1 MEASA
6 FYETACRFSSSELV
20 QCLKVV
26 SDNLGTSLDAIR
38 PKQVSELIESGT
50 DLVQALAAEYSDLA
64 SSLQRSVGG
73 LAEVFS
79 DQWHFSMQQKIQLES
94 ILNRWL
100 LLDPE
105 SVPDPQSLGQ
115 LENAR
120 RVLSYLR
127 DQVDRLPVTFP

>member
-1 MEASA
+1 
-6 FYETACRFSSSELV
+6 
-20 QCLKVV
+20 
-26 SDNLGTSLDAIR
+26 
-38 PKQVSELIESGT
+38 
-50 DLVQALAAEYSDLA
+50 
-64 SSLQRSVGG
+64 VGG

-127 DQVDRLPVTFP
+127 DQVDRLPVTFL

>member
-1 MEASA
+1 
-6 FYETACRFSSSELV
+6 
-20 QCLKVV
+20 
-26 SDNLGTSLDAIR
+26 
-38 PKQVSELIESGT
+38 LIESGT
-50 DLVQALAAEYSDLA
+50 DLVQELAAEYSDLA

-127 DQVDRLPVTFP
+127 DQVDRLPVTFL